1 MKAPSILYSWAQR
14 HQTGTDEKG
23 RGQDVAHDGS
33 SLRFP
38 LERWLL
44 DPSTHHQA
52 HLEGWAPSPEFS
64 IQSRGGGQKLW
75 ISSKF

>member
-52 HLEGWAPSPEFS
+52 HLEGWGS
-64 IQSRGGGQKLW
+64 IPRVLDSVWGRRAKTLD
-75 ISSKF
+75 F